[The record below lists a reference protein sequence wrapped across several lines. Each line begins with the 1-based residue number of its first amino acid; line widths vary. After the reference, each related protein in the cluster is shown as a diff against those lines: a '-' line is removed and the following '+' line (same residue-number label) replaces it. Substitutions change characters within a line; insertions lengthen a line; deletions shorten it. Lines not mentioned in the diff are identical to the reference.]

1 MGENAVIGFV
11 KRHASIQ
18 EVPVT
23 VRNIGQVAGVKP
35 RFAAIRV
42 ERPLATVVAKPIQC
56 VEIVSGV
63 EHHFIVIAQNRKH
76 AALLRELD

>member
-23 VRNIGQVAGVKP
+23 IRNIGQVAGVKP

-56 VEIVSGV
+56 MV
-63 EHHFIVIAQNRKH
+63 
-76 AALLRELD
+76 LYLRLICSAYFLRR